1 MKPMNVVKKYGTR
14 IAGVSAVSLASV
26 SAFASVDVSGAVS
39 ELEAAGTAAG
49 TLIGAAIVFAGICM
63 AGFALYRRIK

>member
-1 MKPMNVVKKYGTR
+1 MQKLKTLFQ
-14 IAGVSAVSLASV
+14 AGAAAAAVAIVSAPAHAAL
-26 SAFASVDVSGAVS
+26 DVSGAVD
-39 ELEAAGTAAG
+39 ELTAAGTAAT

>member
-1 MKPMNVVKKYGTR
+1 MEKLKNLLAVG
-14 IAGVSAVSLASV
+14 AVSLAAAAV
-26 SAFASVDVSGAVS
+26 SLPASAAIDVSGAVT
-39 ELEAAGTAAG
+39 ELQEAGTAAG

>member
-1 MKPMNVVKKYGTR
+1 MQKLKSLYAA
-14 IAGVSAVSLASV
+14 AGALVLTAAVSLPAQ
-26 SAFASVDVSGAVS
+26 AALDVTGAVD
-39 ELEAAGTAAG
+39 ELKAAGTAAT

>member
-1 MKPMNVVKKYGTR
+1 MQKLKTLFQ
-14 IAGVSAVSLASV
+14 AGAAAAAVAIVSAPAHAL
-26 SAFASVDVSGAVS
+26 DVSGAVD
-39 ELEAAGTAAG
+39 ELTAAGTAAT

>member
-1 MKPMNVVKKYGTR
+1 MNKLKKLLAVGSLSTGAVVMSMGAQAA
-14 IAGVSAVSLASV
+14 I
-26 SAFASVDVSGAVS
+26 DVSGAVS

-49 TLIGAAIVFAGICM
+49 TLIAAAIVFAGICM

>member
-1 MKPMNVVKKYGTR
+1 MNTLKKYGSR
-14 IAGVSAVSLASV
+14 FALVGLGLAASAQSYA
-26 SAFASVDVSGAVS
+26 AIDVSGAVA

-49 TLIGAAIVFAGICM
+49 TLIAAAIVFAGVCM

>member
-1 MKPMNVVKKYGTR
+1 MKYMTVAKKFGTR
-14 IAGVSAVSLASV
+14 AAGVAAVSLASV
-26 SAFASVDVSGAVS
+26 PAFAAVDVSGAVA
-39 ELEAAGTAAG
+39 ELESAGTAAG

>member
-1 MKPMNVVKKYGTR
+1 MQKLKTLFQ
-14 IAGVSAVSLASV
+14 AGAAAAAVAIVSAPAH
-26 SAFASVDVSGAVS
+26 AIDVSGAVD
-39 ELEAAGTAAG
+39 ELAAAGTAAT

>member
-1 MKPMNVVKKYGTR
+1 MQKLKTLFQAGAAAAAVAVV
-14 IAGVSAVSLASV
+14 SV
-26 SAFASVDVSGAVS
+26 PAHAAIDVSGAVD
-39 ELEAAGTAAG
+39 ELAAAGTAAT

>member
-1 MKPMNVVKKYGTR
+1 MNYINAVRRFGSKAAVV
-14 IAGVSAVSLASV
+14 AGASV
-26 SAFASVDVSGAVS
+26 LAAPAFAVDVTGAVS
-39 ELEAAGTAAG
+39 ELTDAGTAAG

>member
-1 MKPMNVVKKYGTR
+1 MSIKTAVKKFGTR
-14 IAGVSAVSLASV
+14 AAGVSVVTLASV
-26 SAFASVDVSGAVS
+26 PAFAAVDVSGAVA
-39 ELEAAGTAAG
+39 ELGEAGTAAG